1 MQYFVYILASK
12 RNGTLYIWVT
22 WDLVRRISEHRN
34 ELYDGFT
41 KQYNIHML
49 VWYES
54 FGDILEAIRA
64 EKRMKKWKR
73 EYKIKLIEERN
84 PEWRD
89 LFEEIIQ

>member
-1 MQYFVYILASK
+1 
-12 RNGTLYIWVT
+12 
-22 WDLVRRISEHRN
+22 
-34 ELYDGFT
+34 
-41 KQYNIHML
+41 ML